1 MKAIGIDPG
10 VEITGFA
17 VIEEQGAERT
27 LLECGVIRTQPNTPL
42 PERLVQI
49 QADLL
54 SILKRH
60 TDAEIVGIE
69 ELFFSKNAKTAF
81 MVGQSRGVI
90 LFTVESMQFTI
101 QEVKPQQV
109 KMAVVGSGS
118 AKKYEVQRM
127 IQHIFALDSIPQ
139 PDDAADA
146 AAVALA
152 AAAMYRSP
160 KYN

>member
-10 VEITGFA
+10 VELTGFA
-17 VIEEQGAERT
+17 VVEEVGGKRT
-27 LLECGVIRTQPNTPL
+27 LLECGVIRTEPNTPL
-42 PERLVQI
+42 PGRLVQI
-49 QADLL
+49 EADLR
-54 SILKRH
+54 SILERH
-60 TDAEIVGIE
+60 TDAAVVGIE

-109 KMAVVGSGS
+109 KQSVVGSGN
-118 AKKYEVQRM
+118 ADKKEVQRM
-127 IQHIFALDSIPQ
+127 IQHLFNLDSPPQ

-152 AAAMYRSP
+152 AASLFRAP
-160 KYN
+160 K

>member
-10 VEITGFA
+10 VELTGFA
-17 VIEEQGAERT
+17 VVEENGGDRQ
-27 LLECGVIRTQPNTPL
+27 LLECGVIRTEPNTPL
-42 PERLVQI
+42 AERLVQI
-49 QADLL
+49 QSDLA
-54 SILKRH
+54 SILERH
-60 TDAEIVGIE
+60 RDAEVVGIE

-109 KMAVVGSGS
+109 KQAVVGSGN
-118 AKKYEVQRM
+118 ADKHEVQRM
-127 IQHIFALDSIPQ
+127 IQHLFNLDSVPQ

-152 AAAMYRSP
+152 ASALFRAP
-160 KYN
+160 K